1 MLLPSLLTLFLGGFI
16 DKRIIQ
22 QQRSTSLH
30 ASNFRSNQLV
40 RDSGAILIDIENLRG
55 KSGFALSH
63 REIFNAIAAWG
74 DDRSILIVDHGSVP
88 TAMWMKDAEMAVVF
102 AGPSCKADDV
112 IANDLV
118 PYFAEL
124 PQVTVVTADTELIQ
138 RCRRASRVTQQL
150 NILSPMQLLEDLEIV
165 LASPHPDFFKSADEG
180 CEEEE
185 EEVNNEELSK
195 EDMETLELLDHE
207 IKLGAQLLEAEA
219 QLYSRHKGGGFSS
232 MNNKRRKKLKL
243 KAQTIREKLFLV
255 RDRGSIIDKL
265 VTDLVQHGPSCSSV
279 RVLPLH
285 QQNALMAR
293 YEKIRQSSNRRKEQ
307 TGDRVILAE
316 QLRRQLLFKYGLPI
330 GQTILEQSKIPPGFA
345 YVLRQGASS
354 LLKYEYGNDSNS
366 PKKFGQE
373 GSQQSLR
380 IVVVSDTH
388 GMEDTLPLDNTEG
401 ILPDGDLLLHL
412 GDFAIDRGPIQNY
425 LESFDKWLAKQPHK
439 YKIVL
444 RGNHDPRRLNFP
456 FSGATVV
463 TSPQSF
469 KIGVFHFYLI
479 PFTRSLTVRSMPRTC
494 DVVLSHVPPRGLL
507 DNHFMYHDRHVGD
520 ITIRRGVER
529 MKGGPPTLWLCGHIH
544 EGRGSTRHAF
554 VEGNGKETLLINA
567 ANANAGLASRL
578 DHGPVVVDLKLDEE
592 HGKVAELVAMDGQ
605 YEFLNHRSKKSFFET
620 ESSRDSRQREMLL
633 AVDLGLRTGLSL
645 YNDEGRL
652 LRFDNF
658 HFESSDQ
665 LLDAAKSVLS
675 SWEDA
680 VNEMENSGRS
690 WKISKI
696 AIEGGDP
703 PLRDAWHEAA
713 TGERAVLHVRPEE
726 WRADLLLTKEKL
738 DGEKAK
744 SASRLIARQIVS
756 DYSNCDFDGK
766 FQTDMAESILLG
778 LHVARRLG
786 WIATRDPP
794 VRRYSNGKVIIP
806 EPAAKQLV

>member
-1 MLLPSLLTLFLGGFI
+1 MI
-16 DKRIIQ
+16 D
-22 QQRSTSLH
+22 
-30 ASNFRSNQLV
+30 V
-40 RDSGAILIDIENLRG
+40 ENLRG

-63 REIFNAIAAWG
+63 REVINAIAAWG
-74 DDRSILIVDHGSVP
+74 DDRSILIVDHGSLP
-88 TAMWMKDAEMAVVF
+88 STLWMNDAGMAVVF

-118 PYFAEL
+118 PYFSEL
-124 PQVTVVTADTELIQ
+124 LQLTVVTADNELIQ

-165 LASPHPDFFKSADEG
+165 LASPHPDFFESVSENS
-180 CEEEE
+180 EETTNDDDMAE
-185 EEVNNEELSK
+185 
-195 EDMETLELLDHE
+195 EDMATLELLDHE

-219 QLYSRHKGGGFSS
+219 QLYSRSRGGGFSS

-243 KAQTIREKLFLV
+243 KAQRVREKLFLA
-255 RDRGSIIDKL
+255 RDRGSTIDKL
-265 VTDLVQHGPSCSSV
+265 VTDLVQNGPNCSSV
-279 RVLPLH
+279 RVLPQH
-285 QQNALMAR
+285 QQNALLAR
-293 YEKIRQSSNRRKEQ
+293 FEKIRQSSTRRREQ

-316 QLRRQLLFKYGLPI
+316 QLRRQLLFKYGAPKV
-330 GQTILEQSKIPPGFA
+330 QTMDEQSKIPPGFA
-345 YVLRQGASS
+345 YALRQGASS
-354 LLKYEYGNDSNS
+354 LLKYEHGSGNGDDNDFLHSY
-366 PKKFGQE
+366 GQE
-373 GSQQSLR
+373 NAQQSLR

-388 GMEDTLPLDNTEG
+388 GMEETLPVANSDG
-401 ILPDGDLLLHL
+401 ILPAGDLLLHL
-412 GDFAIDRGPIQNY
+412 GDFAIDRGPVQTY

-444 RGNHDPRRLNFP
+444 RGNHDPRRLHFP
-456 FSGATVV
+456 LSGATVV

-469 KIGVFHFYLI
+469 KIGLFHFYLV

-507 DNHFMYHDRHVGD
+507 DNHFMYPDRHVGD
-520 ITIRRGVER
+520 ITIRRGIER

-578 DHGPVVVDLKLDEE
+578 EHGPVVVDLKLDEE
-592 HGKVAELVAMDGQ
+592 RGKCAEVIAMDGQ

-620 ESSRDSRQREMLL
+620 EADAGNQHRDLLL

-658 HFESSDQ
+658 HFESPDQ
-665 LLDAAKSVLS
+665 LLKAAKSVLLA
-675 SWEDA
+675 WEDDVKETDA
-680 VNEMENSGRS
+680 SGRR

-713 TGERAVLHVRPEE
+713 NGDRAVLHVRPEE

-756 DYSNCDFDGK
+756 DYGNFDFEGK

-786 WIATRDPP
+786 WITTRGPP

-806 EPAAKQLV
+806 EPAKQLV